1 MDAEILD
8 LSGMDLDAQYLRQ
21 QIQPHHQQHQQHR
34 LSCGS
39 SHSAFTSPTSPSR
52 RESTMSSDSGYHHM
66 MTPFSA
72 DGGGC
77 SRRASQMSM
86 ESVNMGGSIT
96 SRKNS
101 QMSDRRDSQLSA
113 LSASGGSSNSRRS
126 SSAYGM
132 DFSVSENSNL

>member
-21 QIQPHHQQHQQHR
+21 QSQPHHQQHQQHR

-66 MTPFSA
+66 MTPLSA

-77 SRRASQMSM
+77 SRRLVVWLTQNLPSQKI
-86 ESVNMGGSIT
+86 EVWI
-96 SRKNS
+96 
-101 QMSDRRDSQLSA
+101 
-113 LSASGGSSNSRRS
+113 
-126 SSAYGM
+126 
-132 DFSVSENSNL
+132 